1 MYSEWMA
8 ALKEAEED
16 PTTSVVAVTGAG
28 SYFSAGNDLTN
39 FKAIKSSSPQDLANK
54 ASKIVYE

>member
-1 MYSEWMA
+1 MA